1 METLYFNNWHI
12 AELIGSGAFGSVYK
26 IVREDFGEKYYAAM
40 KLIDIPQSEDEIR
53 ALSAEG
59 MSQADISDY
68 YTGMAQEIVEE
79 FKLMSKLKGHSNI
92 VSYEDHMVLPKENGI
107 GWTIQIRMELL
118 TPLQEYVQK
127 HDMSLRD
134 VVALGI
140 DICKALELCEKHHI
154 IHRDVKPE
162 NIFLSENGDFKLG
175 DFGVAKTMEKT
186 MSNLSKKGTRA
197 YMAPEL
203 ARQELCTGNVDIYSL
218 GLVMYRFLNH
228 NRLPFLPKYPEKIK
242 FSDREKAEFLRFSG
256 ADVPLPQKGGA
267 ELGNIVVKACAYSP
281 EKRYQNPHEL
291 RADLEE
297 IYKHIPEE
305 SIECKVENIPSLSGH
320 YIATGEEERTINI
333 FRTAVPS
340 MKSCAEKSLTE
351 QPGRISPMQEEIAEI
366 QENIADTEED
376 TASEED
382 VRENEAKRED
392 EMYAMDEAQEET
404 YATDEAQEETY
415 AMDEP
420 QTEAI
425 AEAPAA
431 SEAKTERKGKGR
443 KLWILLLLALLAG
456 AGIFYVYFMSS
467 DNEMPDFI
475 GMKEEQAAEFLKEK
489 EIQYQVHQY
498 YNDDFDKGKIYK
510 QSPESGTEV
519 NEDTKV
525 VLYVSKGKDLR
536 VEMPSL
542 LNLKKSDAAESL
554 DKINLKYTFKKK
566 YSTKYKKGR
575 VCKQSKKKGA
585 KLKAGTTV
593 TVWISKGQKPKKETA
608 NNLSPSGG
616 GGSTQSNYVSVPSLT
631 MYTRSEAIAKLRNQ
645 GLNYSVSYVSD
656 GYPEDIVTGQS
667 IGSGRSVQRG
677 TTVTIYV
684 DNGE

>member
-92 VSYEDHMVLPKENGI
+92 VSYEDHMVLPKENRI
-107 GWTIQIRMELL
+107 GWIIQIRMELL
-118 TPLQEYVQK
+118 TPLPEYVQK

-281 EKRYQNPHEL
+281 EKRYQKPHEL
-291 RADLEE
+291 RAELEE

-340 MKSCAEKSLTE
+340 MKSCAEKSFVE
-351 QPGRISPMQEEIAEI
+351 QPEEISPIQEAIAEI
-366 QENIADTEED
+366 QETMPEEP
-376 TASEED
+376 AGSEE
-382 VRENEAKRED
+382 RD
-392 EMYAMDEAQEET
+392 E
-404 YATDEAQEETY
+404 
-415 AMDEP
+415 
-420 QTEAI
+420 
-425 AEAPAA
+425 
-431 SEAKTERKGKGR
+431 SKGKGG
-443 KLWILLLLALLAG
+443 KLWILLLLVLLAG
-456 AGIFYVYFMSS
+456 AGVVYGYFMSP
-467 DNEMPDFI
+467 NNGVPDFV
-475 GMKEEQAAEFLKEK
+475 GMKDEKAIEILKEK
-489 EIQYQVHQY
+489 EIQYKIHRY

-510 QSPESGTEV
+510 QSPESRTEV

-525 VLYVSKGKDLR
+525 VLYVSKGKDTR

-542 LNLKKSDAAESL
+542 LNLKKSEATESL
-554 DKINLKYTFKKK
+554 DKLNLKYTIKKK

-575 VCKQSKKKGA
+575 VCKQSKKTGA
-585 KLKAGTTV
+585 KVKAGTTV
-593 TVWISKGQKPKKETA
+593 TVWISKGAKPKKQTT
-608 NNLSPSGG
+608 NNSSSSGG
-616 GGSTQSNYVSVPSLT
+616 AGSTQSSYVSVPSLT
-631 MYTRSEAIAKLRNQ
+631 MYTKSEAIAKLRNQ
-645 GLNYSVSYVSD
+645 GLNYSVSYVSE

>member
-118 TPLQEYVQK
+118 TPLPEYVQK

-186 MSNLSKKGTRA
+186 MSNLLKKGTRA

-281 EKRYQNPHEL
+281 EKRYQKPHEL
-291 RADLEE
+291 RAELEE

-340 MKSCAEKSLTE
+340 MKSCAEKSFVE
-351 QPGRISPMQEEIAEI
+351 QPEEISPIQEAIAEI
-366 QENIADTEED
+366 QETMPEEP
-376 TASEED
+376 AGSEE
-382 VRENEAKRED
+382 RD
-392 EMYAMDEAQEET
+392 E
-404 YATDEAQEETY
+404 
-415 AMDEP
+415 
-420 QTEAI
+420 
-425 AEAPAA
+425 
-431 SEAKTERKGKGR
+431 SKGKGG
-443 KLWILLLLALLAG
+443 KLWILLLLVLLAG
-456 AGIFYVYFMSS
+456 AGVVYGYFMSP
-467 DNEMPDFI
+467 NNGVPDFV
-475 GMKEEQAAEFLKEK
+475 GMKDEKAIEILKEK
-489 EIQYQVHQY
+489 EIQYKIHRY

-510 QSPESGTEV
+510 QSPESRTEV

-525 VLYVSKGKDLR
+525 VLYVSKGKDTR

-542 LNLKKSDAAESL
+542 LNLKKSEATESL
-554 DKINLKYTFKKK
+554 DKLNLKYTIKKK

-575 VCKQSKKKGA
+575 VCKQSKKTGA
-585 KLKAGTTV
+585 KVKAGTTV
-593 TVWISKGQKPKKETA
+593 TVWISKGAKPKKQTT
-608 NNLSPSGG
+608 NNSSSSGG
-616 GGSTQSNYVSVPSLT
+616 AGSTQSSYVSVPSLT
-631 MYTRSEAIAKLRNQ
+631 MYTKSEAIAKLRNQ
-645 GLNYSVSYVSD
+645 GLNYSVSYVSE

>member
-118 TPLQEYVQK
+118 TPLPEYVQK

-281 EKRYQNPHEL
+281 EKRYQKPHEL
-291 RADLEE
+291 RAELEE

-340 MKSCAEKSLTE
+340 MKSCAEKSFVE
-351 QPGRISPMQEEIAEI
+351 QPEEISPIQEAIAEI
-366 QENIADTEED
+366 QGNIVEI
-376 TASEED
+376 ED
-382 VRENEAKRED
+382 VRENEAKRE
-392 EMYAMDEAQEET
+392 EET
-404 YATDEAQEETY
+404 SGAC
-415 AMDEP
+415 EP
-420 QTEAI
+420 QTKTM
-425 AEAPAA
+425 AEEPAG
-431 SEAKTERKGKGR
+431 SEERDESKGKGG
-443 KLWILLLLALLAG
+443 KLWILLLLVLLAG
-456 AGIFYVYFMSS
+456 AGVVYGYFMSS
-467 DNEMPDFI
+467 NNDMPDFVGVKDEKAI
-475 GMKEEQAAEFLKEK
+475 EILKEK
-489 EIQYQVHQY
+489 EIQYKIHRY

-510 QSPESGTEV
+510 QSPESRTEV

-525 VLYVSKGKDLR
+525 VLYVSKGKDTR

-542 LNLKKSDAAESL
+542 LNLKKSEATESL
-554 DKINLKYTFKKK
+554 DKLNLKYTIKKK

-575 VCKQSKKKGA
+575 VCKQSKKTGVKV
-585 KLKAGTTV
+585 KAGTTV
-593 TVWISKGQKPKKETA
+593 TVWISKGAKPKKQTT
-608 NNLSPSGG
+608 NNSSSSGG
-616 GGSTQSNYVSVPSLT
+616 GGSTQSSYVSVPSLT
-631 MYTRSEAIAKLRNQ
+631 MYTKSEAIAKLRNQ

>member
-118 TPLQEYVQK
+118 TPLPEYVQK

-281 EKRYQNPHEL
+281 EKRYQKPHEL
-291 RADLEE
+291 RAELEE

-305 SIECKVENIPSLSGH
+305 SIECKVENILSLSGH

-340 MKSCAEKSLTE
+340 MKSCAEKSFVE
-351 QPGRISPMQEEIAEI
+351 QPEEISPIQEAIAEI
-366 QENIADTEED
+366 QETMPEEP
-376 TASEED
+376 AGSEE
-382 VRENEAKRED
+382 RD
-392 EMYAMDEAQEET
+392 E
-404 YATDEAQEETY
+404 
-415 AMDEP
+415 
-420 QTEAI
+420 
-425 AEAPAA
+425 
-431 SEAKTERKGKGR
+431 SKGKGG
-443 KLWILLLLALLAG
+443 KLWILLLLVLLAG
-456 AGIFYVYFMSS
+456 AGVVYGYFMSP
-467 DNEMPDFI
+467 NNGVPDFV
-475 GMKEEQAAEFLKEK
+475 GMKDEKAIEILKEK
-489 EIQYQVHQY
+489 EIQYKIHRY

-510 QSPESGTEV
+510 QSPESRTEV

-525 VLYVSKGKDLR
+525 VLYVSKGKDTR

-542 LNLKKSDAAESL
+542 LNLKKSEATESL
-554 DKINLKYTFKKK
+554 DKLNLKYTIKKK

-575 VCKQSKKKGA
+575 VCKQSKKTGA
-585 KLKAGTTV
+585 KVKAGTTV
-593 TVWISKGQKPKKETA
+593 TVWISKGAKPKKQTT
-608 NNLSPSGG
+608 NNSSSSGG
-616 GGSTQSNYVSVPSLT
+616 AGSTQSSYVSVPSLT
-631 MYTRSEAIAKLRNQ
+631 MYTKSEAIAKLRNQ
-645 GLNYSVSYVSD
+645 GLNYSVSYVSE

>member
-118 TPLQEYVQK
+118 TPLPEYVQK

-281 EKRYQNPHEL
+281 EKRYQKPHEL
-291 RADLEE
+291 RAELEE

-340 MKSCAEKSLTE
+340 MKSCAEKSLAE
-351 QPGRISPMQEEIAEI
+351 QPEESSPIQEVLAEI
-366 QENIADTEED
+366 QEDIVDI
-376 TASEED
+376 ED
-382 VRENEAKRED
+382 VRENEAKHE
-392 EMYAMDEAQEET
+392 EET
-404 YATDEAQEETY
+404 FGT
-415 AMDEP
+415 DEP
-420 QTEAI
+420 QTKTI
-425 AEAPAA
+425 AEEPAVFEQKA
-431 SEAKTERKGKGR
+431 ERKGKGG
-443 KLWILLLLALLAG
+443 KFFVLLLIFLLAG
-456 AGIFYVYFMSS
+456 AGAFYGYFRSP
-467 DNEMPDFI
+467 DNGVPDFV
-475 GMKEEQAAEFLKEK
+475 GMKDERAIKILKEK
-489 EIQYQVHQY
+489 NIQYKVNHY

-510 QSPESGTEV
+510 QSPKSRTELK
-519 NEDTKV
+519 EDTKV
-525 VLYVSKGKDLR
+525 VLYVSKGKDTR
-536 VEMPSL
+536 VKMPSL
-542 LNLKKSDAAESL
+542 LDLKKSEATESL
-554 DKINLKYTFKKK
+554 DKLNLKYTIKKK

-575 VCKQSKKKGA
+575 VCKQSKKTGA
-585 KLKAGTTV
+585 KVKAGTTI
-593 TVWISKGQKPKKETA
+593 TVWISKGAKPKKQTT
-608 NNLSPSGG
+608 NNSSSSGG
-616 GGSTQSNYVSVPSLT
+616 GGSTQSSYVSVPSLT
-631 MYTRSEAIAKLRNQ
+631 MYTKSEAIAKLRNQ

-667 IGSGRSVQRG
+667 VGSGRRVQRG
-677 TTVTIYV
+677 TTITIYV

>member
-118 TPLQEYVQK
+118 TPLPEYVQK

-281 EKRYQNPHEL
+281 EKRYQKPHEL
-291 RADLEE
+291 RAELEE

-340 MKSCAEKSLTE
+340 MKSCAEKSFVE
-351 QPGRISPMQEEIAEI
+351 QPEEISPIQEAIAEI
-366 QENIADTEED
+366 QGNIVEI
-376 TASEED
+376 ED
-382 VRENEAKRED
+382 VRENEAKRE
-392 EMYAMDEAQEET
+392 EET
-404 YATDEAQEETY
+404 SGAC
-415 AMDEP
+415 EP
-420 QTEAI
+420 QTKTMPE
-425 AEAPAA
+425 EPAG
-431 SEAKTERKGKGR
+431 SEERDESKGKGG
-443 KLWILLLLALLAG
+443 KLWILLLLVLLAG
-456 AGIFYVYFMSS
+456 AGVVYGYFMSS
-467 DNEMPDFI
+467 NNGVPDFV
-475 GMKEEQAAEFLKEK
+475 GMKDEKAIEILKEK
-489 EIQYQVHQY
+489 EIQYKIHRY

-510 QSPESGTEV
+510 QSPESRTEV

-525 VLYVSKGKDLR
+525 VLYVSKGKDTR

-542 LNLKKSDAAESL
+542 LNLKKSEATESL
-554 DKINLKYTFKKK
+554 DKLNLKYTIKKK
-566 YSTKYKKGR
+566 YSTKYKKGC
-575 VCKQSKKKGA
+575 VCKQSKKTGA
-585 KLKAGTTV
+585 KVKAGTTV
-593 TVWISKGQKPKKETA
+593 TVWISKGAKPKKQTT
-608 NNLSPSGG
+608 NNSSSSGG
-616 GGSTQSNYVSVPSLT
+616 GGSTQSSYVSVPSLT
-631 MYTRSEAIAKLRNQ
+631 MYTKSEAIAKLRNQ
-645 GLNYSVSYVSD
+645 GLNYSISYVSD

>member
-118 TPLQEYVQK
+118 TPLPEYVQK
-127 HDMSLRD
+127 QDMSLRD
-134 VVALGI
+134 VVMLGI

-256 ADVPLPQKGGA
+256 ADVPLPQKGGS

-281 EKRYQNPHEL
+281 EKRYQKPHEL

-340 MKSCAEKSLTE
+340 MKSCAEKSFVE
-351 QPGRISPMQEEIAEI
+351 QPEEISPIQEVLAEI
-366 QENIADTEED
+366 QGNIVDI
-376 TASEED
+376 ED
-382 VRENEAKRED
+382 VRENEAKRE
-392 EMYAMDEAQEET
+392 EET
-404 YATDEAQEETY
+404 SGAC
-415 AMDEP
+415 EP
-420 QTEAI
+420 QTKTMPE
-425 AEAPAA
+425 EPAA
-431 SEAKTERKGKGR
+431 SEERDESKGKGG
-443 KLWILLLLALLAG
+443 KLWILLLLVLLAG
-456 AGIFYVYFMSS
+456 AGVVYGYFMSP
-467 DNEMPDFI
+467 NNGVPDFV
-475 GMKEEQAAEFLKEK
+475 GMKDEKAIGILKEK
-489 EIQYQVHQY
+489 EIQYKIHRY

-510 QSPESGTEV
+510 QSPKSRTEV

-525 VLYVSKGKDLR
+525 VLYVSKGKDTR
-536 VEMPSL
+536 VGMPSL
-542 LNLKKSDAAESL
+542 LNLKKSEATESL
-554 DKINLKYTFKKK
+554 DKLNLKYTIKKK

-575 VCKQSKKKGA
+575 VCKQSKKTGA
-585 KLKAGTTV
+585 KVKAGTTV
-593 TVWISKGQKPKKETA
+593 TVWISKGAKPKKQTT
-608 NNLSPSGG
+608 NNSSSSVG
-616 GGSTQSNYVSVPSLT
+616 GGSTQSSYVSVPSLT
-631 MYTRSEAIAKLRNQ
+631 MYTKSEAIAKLRNQ

>member
-118 TPLQEYVQK
+118 TPLPEYVQK

-134 VVALGI
+134 VAALGI

-281 EKRYQNPHEL
+281 EKRYQKPHEL
-291 RADLEE
+291 RAELEE

-340 MKSCAEKSLTE
+340 MKSCAEKSFVE
-351 QPGRISPMQEEIAEI
+351 QPEEISPIQEAIAEI
-366 QENIADTEED
+366 QETMPGEPAG
-376 TASEED
+376 SEE
-382 VRENEAKRED
+382 RD
-392 EMYAMDEAQEET
+392 E
-404 YATDEAQEETY
+404 
-415 AMDEP
+415 
-420 QTEAI
+420 
-425 AEAPAA
+425 
-431 SEAKTERKGKGR
+431 SKGKGG
-443 KLWILLLLALLAG
+443 KLWILLLLVLLAG
-456 AGIFYVYFMSS
+456 AGVVYGYFMSPS
-467 DNEMPDFI
+467 NGVPDFV
-475 GMKEEQAAEFLKEK
+475 GMKDEKAIEILKEK
-489 EIQYQVHQY
+489 EIQYKIHRY

-510 QSPESGTEV
+510 QSPENRTEV

-525 VLYVSKGKDLR
+525 VLYVSKGKDTR

-542 LNLKKSDAAESL
+542 LNLKKSEATESL
-554 DKINLKYTFKKK
+554 DKLNLKYTIKKK

-575 VCKQSKKKGA
+575 VCKQSKKTGA
-585 KLKAGTTV
+585 KVKAGTTV
-593 TVWISKGQKPKKETA
+593 TVWISKGAKPKKQTT
-608 NNLSPSGG
+608 NNSSSSGG
-616 GGSTQSNYVSVPSLT
+616 GGSTQSSYVSVPSLT
-631 MYTRSEAIAKLRNQ
+631 MYTKSEAIAKLRNQ
-645 GLNYSVSYVSD
+645 GLNYSISYVSD

-667 IGSGRSVQRG
+667 IGSGRSVQRE

>member
-92 VSYEDHMVLPKENGI
+92 VSYEDHMVLPKETGL

-118 TPLQEYVQK
+118 TPLPEYVQK

-203 ARQELCTGNVDIYSL
+203 ARQELCSGNVDIYSL

-281 EKRYQNPHEL
+281 EKRYQKPHEL
-291 RADLEE
+291 RAELEE

-340 MKSCAEKSLTE
+340 MKSCAEKSFVE
-351 QPGRISPMQEEIAEI
+351 QPEEISPIQEAIAEI
-366 QENIADTEED
+366 QETMPEEP
-376 TASEED
+376 AGSEE
-382 VRENEAKRED
+382 RD
-392 EMYAMDEAQEET
+392 E
-404 YATDEAQEETY
+404 
-415 AMDEP
+415 
-420 QTEAI
+420 
-425 AEAPAA
+425 
-431 SEAKTERKGKGR
+431 SKGKGG
-443 KLWILLLLALLAG
+443 KLWILLLLVLLAG
-456 AGIFYVYFMSS
+456 AGVVYGYFRSS
-467 DNEMPDFI
+467 NNGVPDFV
-475 GMKEEQAAEFLKEK
+475 GMKDEKAIEILKEK
-489 EIQYQVHQY
+489 EIQYKIHRY

-510 QSPESGTEV
+510 HSPESRTEV

-525 VLYVSKGKDLR
+525 VLYVSKGKDTR

-542 LNLKKSDAAESL
+542 LNLKKSEATESL
-554 DKINLKYTFKKK
+554 DKLNLKYTIKKK

-575 VCKQSKKKGA
+575 VCKQSKKTGA
-585 KLKAGTTV
+585 KVKAGTTV
-593 TVWISKGQKPKKETA
+593 TVWISKGAKPKKQTT
-608 NNLSPSGG
+608 NNSSSSVG
-616 GGSTQSNYVSVPSLT
+616 GGSTQSSYVSVPSLT
-631 MYTRSEAIAKLRNQ
+631 MYTKSEAIAKLRNQ

>member
-118 TPLQEYVQK
+118 TPLPEYVQK

-281 EKRYQNPHEL
+281 EKRYQKPHEL
-291 RADLEE
+291 RAELEE

-340 MKSCAEKSLTE
+340 MKSCAEKSFVE
-351 QPGRISPMQEEIAEI
+351 QPEEISPIQEAIAEI
-366 QENIADTEED
+366 QETMPEEP
-376 TASEED
+376 AGSEE
-382 VRENEAKRED
+382 RD
-392 EMYAMDEAQEET
+392 E
-404 YATDEAQEETY
+404 
-415 AMDEP
+415 
-420 QTEAI
+420 
-425 AEAPAA
+425 
-431 SEAKTERKGKGR
+431 SKGKGG
-443 KLWILLLLALLAG
+443 KLWILLLLVLLAG
-456 AGIFYVYFMSS
+456 AGVVYGYFMSP
-467 DNEMPDFI
+467 NNGVPDFV
-475 GMKEEQAAEFLKEK
+475 GMKDEKAIEILKEK
-489 EIQYQVHQY
+489 EIQYKIHRY

-510 QSPESGTEV
+510 QSPESRTEV

-525 VLYVSKGKDLR
+525 VLYVSKGKDTR

-542 LNLKKSDAAESL
+542 LNLKKSEATESL
-554 DKINLKYTFKKK
+554 DKLNLKYTIKKK

-575 VCKQSKKKGA
+575 VCKQSKKTGA
-585 KLKAGTTV
+585 KVKAGTTV
-593 TVWISKGQKPKKETA
+593 TVWISKGAKPKKQTT
-608 NNLSPSGG
+608 NNSSSSGG
-616 GGSTQSNYVSVPSLT
+616 AGSTQSSYVSVPSLT
-631 MYTRSEAIAKLRNQ
+631 MYTKSEAIAKLRNQ
-645 GLNYSVSYVSD
+645 GLNYSVSYVSE

-667 IGSGRSVQRG
+667 IGSGHSVQRG

>member
-118 TPLQEYVQK
+118 TPLPEYVQK

-203 ARQELCTGNVDIYSL
+203 ARQELCSGNVDIYSL

-281 EKRYQNPHEL
+281 EKRYQKPHEL
-291 RADLEE
+291 RAELEE

-340 MKSCAEKSLTE
+340 MKSCAEKSFVE
-351 QPGRISPMQEEIAEI
+351 QPEEISPIQEVLAEI
-366 QENIADTEED
+366 QGNIVDI
-376 TASEED
+376 ED
-382 VRENEAKRED
+382 VRENEAKRE
-392 EMYAMDEAQEET
+392 EET
-404 YATDEAQEETY
+404 SGAC
-415 AMDEP
+415 EP
-420 QTEAI
+420 QTKTM
-425 AEAPAA
+425 AEEPAA
-431 SEAKTERKGKGR
+431 SEERDESKGKGG
-443 KLWILLLLALLAG
+443 KLWILLLLVLLAG
-456 AGIFYVYFMSS
+456 AGVVYGYFMSS
-467 DNEMPDFI
+467 NNGVPDFV
-475 GMKEEQAAEFLKEK
+475 GMKDEKAIEILKEK
-489 EIQYQVHQY
+489 EIQYKIHRY

-510 QSPESGTEV
+510 QSPESRTEV

-525 VLYVSKGKDLR
+525 VLYVSKGKDTR

-542 LNLKKSDAAESL
+542 LNLKKSEATESL
-554 DKINLKYTFKKK
+554 DKLNLKYTIKKK
-566 YSTKYKKGR
+566 YSTKYKKGC
-575 VCKQSKKKGA
+575 VCKQSKKTGA
-585 KLKAGTTV
+585 KVKAGTTV
-593 TVWISKGQKPKKETA
+593 TVWISKGAKPKKQTT
-608 NNLSPSGG
+608 NNSSSSGG
-616 GGSTQSNYVSVPSLT
+616 GGSTQSSYVSVPSLT
-631 MYTRSEAIAKLRNQ
+631 MYTKSEAIAKLRNQ

>member
-107 GWTIQIRMELL
+107 GWIIQIRMELL
-118 TPLQEYVQK
+118 TPLPEYVQK

-281 EKRYQNPHEL
+281 EKRYQKPHEL
-291 RADLEE
+291 RAELEE

-340 MKSCAEKSLTE
+340 MKSCAEKSFVE
-351 QPGRISPMQEEIAEI
+351 QPEEISPIQEAIAEI
-366 QENIADTEED
+366 QETMPEEP
-376 TASEED
+376 AGSEE
-382 VRENEAKRED
+382 RD
-392 EMYAMDEAQEET
+392 E
-404 YATDEAQEETY
+404 
-415 AMDEP
+415 
-420 QTEAI
+420 
-425 AEAPAA
+425 
-431 SEAKTERKGKGR
+431 SKGKGG
-443 KLWILLLLALLAG
+443 KLWILLLLVLLAG
-456 AGIFYVYFMSS
+456 AGVVYGYFMSP
-467 DNEMPDFI
+467 NNGVPDFV
-475 GMKEEQAAEFLKEK
+475 GMKDEKAIEILKEK
-489 EIQYQVHQY
+489 EIQYKIHRY

-510 QSPESGTEV
+510 QSPESRTEV

-525 VLYVSKGKDLR
+525 VLYVSKGKDTR

-542 LNLKKSDAAESL
+542 LNLKKSEATESL
-554 DKINLKYTFKKK
+554 DKLNLKYTIKKK

-575 VCKQSKKKGA
+575 VCKQSKKTGA
-585 KLKAGTTV
+585 KVKAGTTV
-593 TVWISKGQKPKKETA
+593 TVWISKGAKPKKQTT
-608 NNLSPSGG
+608 NNSSSSGG
-616 GGSTQSNYVSVPSLT
+616 AGSTQSSYVSVPSLT
-631 MYTRSEAIAKLRNQ
+631 MYTKSEAIAKLRNQ
-645 GLNYSVSYVSD
+645 GLNYSVSYVSE

>member
-40 KLIDIPQSEDEIR
+40 KLIDFPQSEDEIR

-118 TPLQEYVQK
+118 TPLPEYVQK

-162 NIFLSENGDFKLG
+162 NIFLSENGNFKLG

-242 FSDREKAEFLRFSG
+242 FSDREKAELLRFSG

-267 ELGNIVVKACAYSP
+267 ELGNIVVRACAYSP
-281 EKRYQNPHEL
+281 EKRYQKPYEL

-297 IYKHIPEE
+297 IYNHIPEE

-320 YIATGEEERTINI
+320 YIATGEEEQTINI

-340 MKSCAEKSLTE
+340 MKSCTEKSIAELSRE
-351 QPGRISPMQEEIAEI
+351 ISPI
-366 QENIADTEED
+366 QANIADTQED
-376 TASEED
+376 IVDIED
-382 VRENEAKRED
+382 VWENEAKRE
-392 EMYAMDEAQEET
+392 EET
-404 YATDEAQEETY
+404 YSIG
-415 AMDEP
+415 EP
-420 QTEAI
+420 QMKPIDDELV
-425 AEAPAA
+425 A
-431 SEAKTERKGKGR
+431 SAVKTESKGKGG
-443 KLWILLLLALLAG
+443 KLFVLLLMFLLAG
-456 AGIFYVYFMSS
+456 AGVFYGYFMSL
-467 DNEMPDFI
+467 DGGVPDFV
-475 GMKEEQAAEFLKEK
+475 GMKDEHAIEILEEKA
-489 EIQYQVHQY
+489 IQYKVNY
-498 YNDDFDKGKIYK
+498 KYNDGFEKGTVYM
-510 QSPESGTEV
+510 QSPERKTELQA
-519 NEDTKV
+519 DTKV
-525 VLYVSKGKDLR
+525 VLYVSKGKDTR
-536 VEMPSL
+536 VQMPSL
-542 LNLKKSDAAESL
+542 LNLKKREATESL
-554 DKINLKYTFKKK
+554 DKLNLKYTIKEK
-566 YSTKYKKGR
+566 YSTQYKKGY
-575 VCKQSKKKGA
+575 VCKQSTEKDT
-585 KLKAGTTV
+585 KLETGTEV
-593 TVWISKGQKPKKETA
+593 TVWISKGPKPKEQDT
-608 NNLSPSGG
+608 N
-616 GGSTQSNYVSVPSLT
+616 STSSTSSYVSVPSVT
-631 MYTRSEAIAKLRNQ
+631 MYTKSEAIAKLRNQ
-645 GLNYSVSYVSD
+645 GLNYSVTYVSE
-656 GYPEDIVTGQS
+656 GYPEDIVTRQS
-667 IGSGRSVQRG
+667 IGSGRSVSKG

>member
-118 TPLQEYVQK
+118 TPLPEYVQK

-281 EKRYQNPHEL
+281 EKRYQKPHEL
-291 RADLEE
+291 RAELEE

-340 MKSCAEKSLTE
+340 MKSCAEKSFVE
-351 QPGRISPMQEEIAEI
+351 QPEEISPIQEAIAEI
-366 QENIADTEED
+366 QETMPEEP
-376 TASEED
+376 AGSEE
-382 VRENEAKRED
+382 RD
-392 EMYAMDEAQEET
+392 E
-404 YATDEAQEETY
+404 
-415 AMDEP
+415 
-420 QTEAI
+420 
-425 AEAPAA
+425 
-431 SEAKTERKGKGR
+431 SKGKGG
-443 KLWILLLLALLAG
+443 KLWILLLLVLLAG
-456 AGIFYVYFMSS
+456 AGVVYGYFMSP
-467 DNEMPDFI
+467 NNGVPDFV
-475 GMKEEQAAEFLKEK
+475 GMKDEKAIEILKEK
-489 EIQYQVHQY
+489 EIQYKIHRY

-510 QSPESGTEV
+510 QSPESRTEV

-525 VLYVSKGKDLR
+525 VLYVSKGKDTR

-542 LNLKKSDAAESL
+542 LNLKKSEATESL
-554 DKINLKYTFKKK
+554 DKLNLKYKIKKK

-575 VCKQSKKKGA
+575 VCKQSKKTGA
-585 KLKAGTTV
+585 KVKAGTTV
-593 TVWISKGQKPKKETA
+593 TVWISKGAKPKKQTT
-608 NNLSPSGG
+608 NNSSSSGG
-616 GGSTQSNYVSVPSLT
+616 AGSTQSSYVSVPSLT
-631 MYTRSEAIAKLRNQ
+631 MYTKSEAIAKLRNQ
-645 GLNYSVSYVSD
+645 GLNYSVSYVSE

>member
-118 TPLQEYVQK
+118 TPLPEYVQK

-281 EKRYQNPHEL
+281 EKRYQKPHEL
-291 RADLEE
+291 RAELEE

-340 MKSCAEKSLTE
+340 MKSCAEKSFVE
-351 QPGRISPMQEEIAEI
+351 QPEEISPIQEDIAEI
-366 QENIADTEED
+366 QETMPEEP
-376 TASEED
+376 AGSEE
-382 VRENEAKRED
+382 RD
-392 EMYAMDEAQEET
+392 E
-404 YATDEAQEETY
+404 
-415 AMDEP
+415 
-420 QTEAI
+420 
-425 AEAPAA
+425 
-431 SEAKTERKGKGR
+431 SKGKGG
-443 KLWILLLLALLAG
+443 KLWILLLLVLLAG
-456 AGIFYVYFMSS
+456 AGVVYGYFMSPS
-467 DNEMPDFI
+467 NGVPDFV
-475 GMKEEQAAEFLKEK
+475 GMKDEKAIEILKEK
-489 EIQYQVHQY
+489 EIQYKIHRY

-510 QSPESGTEV
+510 QSPESRTEV

-525 VLYVSKGKDLR
+525 VLYVSKGKDMR

-542 LNLKKSDAAESL
+542 LNLKKSEATKSL
-554 DKINLKYTFKKK
+554 DKLNLKYTIKKK

-575 VCKQSKKKGA
+575 VCKQSKKTGA
-585 KLKAGTTV
+585 KVKAGTTV
-593 TVWISKGQKPKKETA
+593 TVWISKGAKPKKQTT
-608 NNLSPSGG
+608 NNSSSSGG
-616 GGSTQSNYVSVPSLT
+616 GGSTQSSYVSVPSLT
-631 MYTRSEAIAKLRNQ
+631 MYTKSEAIAKLRNQ

-667 IGSGRSVQRG
+667 IGSGHSVQRG

>member
-118 TPLQEYVQK
+118 TPLPEYVQK

-281 EKRYQNPHEL
+281 EKRYRRPHEL

-297 IYKHIPEE
+297 IYKRIPEE

-340 MKSCAEKSLTE
+340 VKSCAEKSLAE
-351 QPGRISPMQEEIAEI
+351 QPEEVSPMQEDIAEI
-366 QENIADTEED
+366 QENIVDIED
-376 TASEED
+376 A
-382 VRENEAKRED
+382 RENEAKHE
-392 EMYAMDEAQEET
+392 EET
-404 YATDEAQEETY
+404 SGT
-415 AMDEP
+415 DEP
-420 QTEAI
+420 QTETI
-425 AEAPAA
+425 AEEPAA
-431 SEAKTERKGKGR
+431 SEERTESKGKGG
-443 KLWILLLLALLAG
+443 KLWILLLLVLLAG
-456 AGIFYVYFMSS
+456 AGVFYGYFMSP
-467 DNEMPDFI
+467 NNGVPDFV
-475 GMKEEQAAEFLKEK
+475 GMKDEKAIEILKEK
-489 EIQYQVHQY
+489 EIQYKIHRY
-498 YNDDFDKGKIYK
+498 YNDDFEKGEVYN
-510 QSPESGTEV
+510 QSPASETEL
-519 NEDTKV
+519 NENTKV
-525 VLYVSKGKDLR
+525 VLYVSEGKDTS

-542 LNLKKSDAAESL
+542 LNLKKSEATESL
-554 DKINLKYTFKKK
+554 DKLNLKYTIKKK

-575 VCKQSKKKGA
+575 VCKQSKKTGA
-585 KLKAGTTV
+585 KLKAGATV
-593 TVWISKGQKPKKETA
+593 TVWISKGAKPKKQTT
-608 NNLSPSGG
+608 STSSSSGG
-616 GGSTQSNYVSVPSLT
+616 GGSTQSSYVSVPSLT
-631 MYTRSEAIAKLRNQ
+631 MYTKSEAIAKLRNQ